1 MTFNEGARAFRL
13 FGRRLLEWGAHTIT
27 VENGREYRFT
37 PPMGDATAFAQYV
50 RPFAAQVTS
59 RRMSR
64 ALNQEQPV
72 KLSDQLV
79 VYPGGV
85 AWKQVE
91 APWAELRVT
100 VDPDWRQITMRRVQ
114 PGVKPKLLARMPI
127 YSLDNAGGFVEI
139 ARPMIESHSQRAV

>member
-1 MTFNEGARAFRL
+1 
-13 FGRRLLEWGAHTIT
+13 
-27 VENGREYRFT
+27 
-37 PPMGDATAFAQYV
+37 
-50 RPFAAQVTS
+50 
-59 RRMSR
+59 
-64 ALNQEQPV
+64 V

-85 AWKQVE
+85 AWKRVE

-114 PGVKPKLLARMPI
+114 PGVKPKTLARMPI